1 MNVQQGGAE
10 KKLAGYPPSRYLA
23 QRMPKKSFLARR
35 VPTKSL
41 ARLMRPTLLA
51 ETPTLSPL
59 TRQQG
64 GQPTHC
70 DPSEPV

>member
-1 MNVQQGGAE
+1 MCNRAAQKKTGGVSAVEAPGSEDAE
-10 KKLAGYPPSRYLA
+10 N
-23 QRMPKKSFLARR
+23 SFLARR

-41 ARLMRPTLLA
+41 ARLTRPTLLA
-51 ETPTLSPL
+51 EAPTLSPL